1 MRIARRCTAFMLPRV
16 LFLEQTDGR
25 TDTRIR
31 RRFNT
36 VIVALKNIDKR
47 FYVFFILV
55 TFFTFL
61 TFFIFRNVFFVLKKR
76 WQSSEHLH
84 EFKIQWVHK

>member
-25 TDTRIR
+25 TDRRIR

-36 VIVALKNIDKR
+36 LIVALKNIDKR
-47 FYVFFILV
+47 FLRFLFWSRLYDFRLFLFSKRFFN
-55 TFFTFL
+55 FL
-61 TFFIFRNVFFVLKKR
+61 ITLAKFRALA
-76 WQSSEHLH
+76 
-84 EFKIQWVHK
+84 

>member
-1 MRIARRCTAFMLPRV
+1 MRIARRCTAFKLPRV

-36 VIVALKNIDKR
+36 LIVALKNIDKR
-47 FYVFFILV
+47 FYVFYFGHVYTIFN
-55 TFFTFL
+55 FFLFSKR
-61 TFFIFRNVFFVLKKR
+61 FF
-76 WQSSEHLH
+76 
-84 EFKIQWVHK
+84 